1 MSFLSVLLMLLYWP
15 HGLETAPALKEA
27 GVEQILVPPDQVEA
41 WNKAGFKA
49 TPLTE
54 AELAARTRL
63 SVPRIA
69 PRSGVASP
77 TRAPWVDANGW
88 RLVRKSG
95 EKFYYE
101 LPRGR
106 AALAAAEAF
115 AYDADA
121 VLKIDPAD
129 LADFGKM
136 MNFLQR
142 IPQREMTAVADL
154 AIVDDG
160 STLAGEVM
168 NLLSRRNLLYR
179 VVTAPAPQFKINIQ
193 LGAKEYPREDAADP
207 SAFALKIRRQL
218 GDENRALRVYGSEVV
233 ISRLTSDGRRARL
246 HLLNYGG
253 RGIEGL
259 RVRVRGAYAKAEAA
273 VFDVGQTQISDYL
286 VTDGATEFTL
296 ARLTTYA
303 IVDLTVK

>member
-1 MSFLSVLLMLLYWP
+1 MSFLPVLLILLYWS
-15 HGLETAPALKEA
+15 HGLETAPALTEA
-27 GVEQILVPPDQVEA
+27 GVEQILAPPDQVAA

-49 TPLTE
+49 TAMTQAGLD
-54 AELAARTRL
+54 ARTRL
-63 SVPRIA
+63 ATPRLA

-88 RLVRKSG
+88 RLVRNSG
-95 EKFYYE
+95 EKFYYD

-121 VLKIDPAD
+121 VLKIDPTD
-129 LADFGKM
+129 LAEFGKM
-136 MNFLQR
+136 MTFLRQLSESR
-142 IPQREMTAVADL
+142 LPTIADL

-179 VVTAPAPQFKINIQ
+179 VVTAPSPQFRINIQ

-207 SAFALKIRRQL
+207 SAFVLKIRRQL
-218 GDENRALRVYGSEVV
+218 RDENRSLRIYGSEVV
-233 ISRLTSDGRRARL
+233 ICRLTSDGRRARL

-253 RGIEGL
+253 REIEGL
-259 RVRVRGAYAKAEAA
+259 RVRLRGAYRKGEAA
-273 VFDVGQTQISDYL
+273 VFGAGQTQLTDYL
-286 VTDGATEFTL
+286 VTDGATEFSLPRMTS
-296 ARLTTYA
+296 YVV
-303 IVDLTVK
+303 VDLTMK

>member
-1 MSFLSVLLMLLYWP
+1 MSFLPVLLILLYWP
-15 HGLETAPALKEA
+15 HGLDTAPAFKEA
-27 GVEQILVPPDQVEA
+27 GIEQILVPPDQVAA
-41 WNKAGFKA
+41 WNQAGFKA
-49 TPLTE
+49 APMTQ
-54 AELAARTRL
+54 AEFDARTRL
-63 SVPRIA
+63 ATPRLA

-88 RLVRKSG
+88 RVMRKRG

-129 LADFGKM
+129 LADFGKVM
-136 MNFLQR
+136 TFLR
-142 IPQREMTAVADL
+142 RLSESRLPTIADL

-160 STLAGEVM
+160 STLTGEVM

-179 VVTAPAPQFKINIQ
+179 VVTAPLPQFRINIQ

-207 SAFALKIRRQL
+207 SAFVLKIRRQL

-233 ISRLTSDGRRARL
+233 ICRLTSDGRSARL

-253 RGIEGL
+253 REIEGL
-259 RVRVRGAYAKAEAA
+259 RVRVRGVYGKGKAA
-273 VFDVGQTQISDYL
+273 VFGADQTQLSDYL
-286 VTDGATEFTL
+286 VTSGATEFSL
-296 ARLTTYA
+296 PRMTTYA
-303 IVDLTVK
+303 VVDLAMK

>member
-253 RGIEGL
+253 REIEGL
-259 RVRVRGAYAKAEAA
+259 RVRVRGAYARGEAA
-273 VFDVGQTQISDYL
+273 VYDVGQTQLSDYL

-296 ARLTTYA
+296 PRLTSYA
-303 IVDLTVK
+303 VVDLTMK